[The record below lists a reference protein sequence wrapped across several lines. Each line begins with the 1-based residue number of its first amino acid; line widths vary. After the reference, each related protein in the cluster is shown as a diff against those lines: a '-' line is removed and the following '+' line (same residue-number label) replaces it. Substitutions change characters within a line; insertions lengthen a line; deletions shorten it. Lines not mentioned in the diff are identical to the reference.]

1 MAELN
6 EEILNFLEANT
17 SFDSLEYA
25 EKNQLDH
32 QKVVGAIKS
41 LQINEGVRCRLKYFY
56 ILFIKLNFYSQR

>member
-6 EEILNFLEANT
+6 EEILKFLEQNS

-25 EKNQLDH
+25 EKHQLDH

-41 LQINEGVRCRLKYFY
+41 LQINEEVCQSH
-56 ILFIKLNFYSQR
+56 I